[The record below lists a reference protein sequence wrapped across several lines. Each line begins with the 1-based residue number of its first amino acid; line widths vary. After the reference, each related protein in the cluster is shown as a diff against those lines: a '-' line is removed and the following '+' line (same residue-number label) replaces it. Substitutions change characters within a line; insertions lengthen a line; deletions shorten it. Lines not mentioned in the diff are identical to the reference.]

1 MNDHL
6 HSFLTRSY
14 QLNITPYISARYP
27 RFRVRSDRGRARRNI
42 KRRGELYS
50 RRKNKEERTREE
62 RKGRRKRGENK
73 ERPSGQDATEWNEE
87 KKQDGEERRG
97 ERASIIKRGEKETA
111 LEALDGNH
119 VRSGRDGR
127 ARGDE
132 KRTLA
137 LRSFMKRRRR
147 TAPERIVTGTRTI
160 ATSANAV
167 ANVNY
172 HRENR
177 AGLAYFKRPPLRSPV
192 FFLREG
198 Q

>member
-1 MNDHL
+1 MDGTQP
-6 HSFLTRSY
+6 SET
-14 QLNITPYISARYP
+14 
-27 RFRVRSDRGRARRNI
+27 
-42 KRRGELYS
+42 K
-50 RRKNKEERTREE
+50 KEERGQREE
-62 RKGRRKRGENK
+62 R
-73 ERPSGQDATEWNEE
+73 
-87 KKQDGEERRG
+87 
-97 ERASIIKRGEKETA
+97 ASYRERGEKETE

-177 AGLAYFKRPPLRSPV
+177 AGLAYFKRPPV
-192 FFLREG
+192 FFLGEEG

>member
-6 HSFLTRSY
+6 HSFPTRSY
-14 QLNITPYISARYP
+14 QLNITPYVRARYP
-27 RFRVRSDRGRARRNI
+27 RFRVRSDKPRRNI
-42 KRRGELYS
+42 KQRGEGNCIVGG
-50 RRKNKEERTREE
+50 RTKRGVRGKEEKGEGEARTKRDRVVRTQPSETKRRNRTE
-62 RKGRRKRGENK
+62 SARVYGRG
-73 ERPSGQDATEWNEE
+73 
-87 KKQDGEERRG
+87 
-97 ERASIIKRGEKETA
+97 KETA

>member
-6 HSFLTRSY
+6 HSFPTRSY

-42 KRRGELYS
+42 KRRMGNVVGGRTKRS
-50 RRKNKEERTREE
+50 VRGKEEKGEGEARTKRERE
-62 RKGRRKRGENK
+62 RASGR
-73 ERPSGQDATEWNEE
+73 DATEWNEE
-87 KKQDGEERRG
+87 KKEDREKSARVIE
-97 ERASIIKRGEKETA
+97 RGEKETE

-177 AGLAYFKRPPLRSPV
+177 AGLAYFKRPPV
-192 FFLREG
+192 FFLREEG

>member
-1 MNDHL
+1 MNDRL
-6 HSFLTRSY
+6 HSFPTRSY
-14 QLNITPYISARYP
+14 QLNITPYI
-27 RFRVRSDRGRARRNI
+27 RRTLSKI
-42 KRRGELYS
+42 SCSLRQSSKEYKTKEGKCS

-62 RKGRRKRGENK
+62 RKGRRRGENK
-73 ERPSGQDATEWNEE
+73 ERERVDGTQPSET
-87 KKQDGEERRG
+87 KKEERGQRE
-97 ERASIIKRGEKETA
+97 ERASYRERGEKKTE

-177 AGLAYFKRPPLRSPV
+177 AGLAYFKRPPV
-192 FFLREG
+192 FFLGEEG